1 MTSSRL
7 QLFLLSRNSLACN
20 FLKEACQLQTI
31 LAVTSSF
38 KAQAFCAGLCID
50 MRSTAISTIV
60 GAVQIVV
67 DIITKPIPN
76 ILIAASAIGSS
87 RRCCSSTTSSTSYF
101 KAQAFIAII
110 CINIRSTAISSIK
123 QAGFIVVLII
133 TAAIPMPIRNLTT
146 LNQ

>member
-87 RRCCSSTTSSTSYF
+87 RRCCSSTTTSYF

-146 LNQ
+146 FNQ